1 MTFGIWVS
9 ETVDFTS
16 LESSN
21 TWPCHQDIWL
31 ARLGILHCSLWG
43 GQSIIFPVTRVQGV
57 RSEVKLTQLV

>member
-16 LESSN
+16 LRTPGPS
-21 TWPCHQDIWL
+21 PGHLWL

-43 GQSIIFPVTRVQGV
+43 GQSIIFPVTGV
-57 RSEVKLTQLV
+57 RVFEAK